1 MPPKKRAPR
10 GQKRSI
16 EEAGDEGQS
25 PVANKSNT
33 RQVPT
38 DSAEEASSSA
48 SAAATT
54 TLGPPRI
61 ARGPKGEAFIP
72 RLFPKAIA
80 KAAQKLPIPQGWVN
94 GIDGTP
100 DSSMTLGDWQW
111 WAESDDW
118 LLKNKKALG
127 FKEADWKRKDE
138 AMTKEVPRKEDEG
151 YEDFDFVC
159 VHTPAKDED
168 EEDEDDEEDEG
179 DEEVEEEG
187 EEPAEKAAKGSRGE
201 EFVGKLASL
210 HPDRVWV
217 FSLLGQ
223 DRFQWW
229 LLESLKRD
237 QDEFMMHVYSHFS
250 HYGKFEVM
258 ENIFLHFNSVNT
270 AKAKAN
276 VLWPELEGIALLLNC
291 DIIDFFM
298 SDDADKANATIEMVG
313 HLVISVLNSLK
324 KEGLL
329 TANSSIP
336 NIGLVLA
343 IFVDWVATLA
353 SICSWEDSTSWVHV
367 VLKMAEDAQ
376 IKLSGPPRYAE
387 SLKTVQD
394 EVDRSTNGDRMWK
407 KSFKDAMKSFS
418 GDHASSASARAKP
431 KLGGT
436 HYDITKMSAAERKGA
451 SFGGGL
457 F

>member
-1 MPPKKRAPR
+1 MPPKRATR

-16 EEAGDEGQS
+16 EEAGDEGKA
-25 PVANKSNT
+25 PVASKSNS

-38 DSAEEASSSA
+38 ATAEAEASGSG
-48 SAAATT
+48 SAAATI
-54 TLGPPRI
+54 LGPPRV

-72 RLFPKAIA
+72 RLFPKAVA

-94 GIDGTP
+94 GIDGTD
-100 DSSMTLGDWQW
+100 DSSMTLGDRVW

-118 LLKNKKALG
+118 LLKNKKALK

-138 AMTKEVPRKEDEG
+138 AMAKETPRKADEG
-151 YEDFDFVC
+151 YDDFDFVC

-168 EEDEDDEEDEG
+168 DEDEAEEDEEDEEDEEEDED
-179 DEEVEEEG
+179 EV
-187 EEPAEKAAKGSRGE
+187 EKAAKGSRGE

-217 FSLLGQ
+217 FSMLGQ

-237 QDEFMMHVYSHFS
+237 QDEFMMHIYSHFS

-258 ENIFLHFNSVNT
+258 ENLFLHFNSKNT
-270 AKAKAN
+270 AKAKAS
-276 VLWPELEGIALLLNC
+276 VLWPELEGLALLLNY

-298 SDDADKANATIEMVG
+298 SDDSDKAHATIEMVG

-343 IFVDWVATLA
+343 IFVKWVSTLH
-353 SICSWEDSTSWVHV
+353 SICSWDDSTSWVHV
-367 VLKMAEDAQ
+367 VLEMAEDAQ
-376 IKLSGPPRYAE
+376 IKLSGPPGYAS
-387 SLKTVQD
+387 SLKRVQEQVD
-394 EVDRSTNGDRMWK
+394 ESNDDEMWK
-407 KSFKDAMKSFS
+407 GSFKDAMKTFE

-436 HYDITKMSAAERKGA
+436 HYDITKMSAAERKESSYNQG
-451 SFGGGL
+451 F
-457 F
+457 